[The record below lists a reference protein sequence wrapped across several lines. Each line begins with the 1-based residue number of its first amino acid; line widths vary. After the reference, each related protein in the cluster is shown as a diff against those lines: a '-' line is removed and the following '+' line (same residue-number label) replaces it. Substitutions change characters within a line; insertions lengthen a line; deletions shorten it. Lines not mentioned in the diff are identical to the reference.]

1 MVDPMT
7 GALSFLDR
15 VLAVPGVEAS
25 FVPRIAGV
33 PLTGDKWST
42 LRLMEPAHREVVAR
56 LGFEW
61 EDLWRAE
68 QVHGDAVALVPME
81 GVGNRVVD
89 GADGLLTGGG
99 KGALLGIYVA
109 DCAAVYLCD
118 RRTGA
123 LALVHSGMKGT
134 ERAIVVRTLEQMAEE
149 YGSQAGDIEAAISP
163 CIRPPRYEVD
173 FAPRIAEQ
181 LRGAGVPSNQVVMS
195 GVCTGENVEEFYSY
209 RVEQGKTGRMLALLG
224 RRRENER
231 RS

>member
-25 FVPRIAGV
+25 FIPRIPGI
-33 PLTGDKWST
+33 PLTDDKWSA
-42 LRLMEPAHREVVAR
+42 LRDLEPAHREAVGR
-56 LGFEW
+56 LGFGW

-81 GVGNRVVD
+81 GVENRVVD
-89 GADGLLTGGG
+89 ETDGLLTGGR
-99 KGALLGIYVA
+99 KGVLLGIYVA

-134 ERAIVVRTLEQMAEE
+134 ERAIVVRALEQMAAE

-173 FAPRIAEQ
+173 FASRIAEQ
-181 LRGAGVPSNQVVMS
+181 LRGAGVPPEQVVMS
-195 GVCTGENVEEFYSY
+195 GVCTGENVKEFYSY
-209 RVEQGKTGRMLALLG
+209 RVERGKTGRMLALLG
-224 RRRENER
+224 RRVENEG

>member
-25 FVPRIAGV
+25 FIPRIPGI
-33 PLTGDKWST
+33 PLTDDKWSA
-42 LRLMEPAHREVVAR
+42 LRDLEPAHREAVGR
-56 LGFEW
+56 LGFGW

-81 GVGNRVVD
+81 GVENRVVD
-89 GADGLLTGGG
+89 ETDGLLTGGR
-99 KGALLGIYVA
+99 KGVLLGIYVA

-123 LALVHSGMKGT
+123 LALVHSGLKGT
-134 ERAIVVRTLEQMAEE
+134 ERAIVVRALERMAAE

-181 LRGAGVPSNQVVMS
+181 LRGAGVPPEQVVMS
-195 GVCTGENVEEFYSY
+195 GVCTGENVKEFYSY
-209 RVEQGKTGRMLALLG
+209 RVERGKTGRMLALLG
-224 RRRENER
+224 RRVENEE

>member
-1 MVDPMT
+1 MT

-25 FVPRIAGV
+25 FIPRIPGI
-33 PLTGDKWST
+33 PLTDDKWSA
-42 LRLMEPAHREVVAR
+42 LRDLEPAHREAVGR
-56 LGFEW
+56 LGFGW

-81 GVGNRVVD
+81 GVENRVVD
-89 GADGLLTGGG
+89 ETDGLLTGGR
-99 KGALLGIYVA
+99 KGVLLGIYVA

-134 ERAIVVRTLEQMAEE
+134 ERAIVVRALEQMAAE

-173 FAPRIAEQ
+173 FASRIAEQ
-181 LRGAGVPSNQVVMS
+181 LRGAGVPSEQVVMS
-195 GVCTGENVEEFYSY
+195 GVCTGENVKEFYSY
-209 RVEQGKTGRMLALLG
+209 RVERGKTGRMLALLG
-224 RRRENER
+224 RRVENEG